1 MRNVDHLD
9 PCPAITIATSDVE
22 TKTDAGSATSRGALI
37 EAYSAVY
44 GWCLAE
50 IMDRNAQ
57 GSILV
62 HFVYHSRRRVEWVR
76 AALISPRGTNLWVQ
90 GTPLR
95 AGLRVDFRE
104 AQGARWLQGRISE
117 LSADGR
123 YAAVTR
129 ELSSASDTLEVPVDA
144 SLFAEFESNTRNQVV
159 KKLAFWEGR
168 VRAPARGLSDVRN
181 SCLSAF
187 LAALQARGA
196 VVEPMGGDGNCLFRA
211 VADQTYGSQEL
222 HAVTRAA
229 AADYMRLESAFFRGF
244 VADDDGGWE
253 SYLTAI
259 RAPGTWGDDP
269 EIQALCEIYGR
280 PAEIWAYDSR
290 QGAQQ
295 LRVFNGASQQA
306 GAPADT
312 RTPIRLSY
320 YGGGHYDSVR
330 GVGWETAL
338 LRSPPGV
345 SERVAFAAAARRA
358 ASSAPG
364 AMLSS
369 LRESDAAATDAE
381 ALDAA
386 LTISRA
392 AFDRMESMNIEEA
405 LQVSLAGARREGR
418 VADVSDG
425 LRGDISDS
433 SRIVGDANGAKSE
446 ADALA
451 LAIQSSAAEAE
462 ARALS
467 AHEAEIVSIAVAC
480 SLQETSASAGGH
492 YAGAGSASGGN
503 TGSMSSSNIA
513 DAPMAEDD
521 DDLQRALT
529 LSLSGGDIGAN
540 ETFNAAFE
548 LTEEEQLL
556 CLYSNTRPQDFLRD
570 KLARLAGR

>member
-1 MRNVDHLD
+1 MN
-9 PCPAITIATSDVE
+9 
-22 TKTDAGSATSRGALI
+22 
-37 EAYSAVY
+37 

-50 IMDRNAQ
+50 IIDRNAQ
-57 GSILV
+57 GGILV
-62 HFVYHSRRRVEWVR
+62 HFVYHSRRRVEWIP
-76 AALISPRGTNLWVQ
+76 ASMISPRGTNLWVQ

-95 AGLRVDFRE
+95 AGLRVDFRV
-104 AQGARWLQGRISE
+104 AQGARWSQGRVVE

-123 YAAVTR
+123 HAAVTR
-129 ELSSASDTLEVPVDA
+129 ELSSASDTLELPVDA
-144 SLFAEFESNTRNQVV
+144 SLFAEFESQTRSQVV

-168 VRAPARGLSDVRN
+168 VRAPARGLSDVQN
-181 SCLSAF
+181 SCVSAF
-187 LAALQARGA
+187 LAALRARGA

-330 GVGWETAL
+330 GVGWESAL

-345 SERVAFAAAARRA
+345 SERDAFAAAARRA

-364 AMLSS
+364 AMQSS
-369 LRESDAAATDAE
+369 LRESGAAATDAE
-381 ALDAA
+381 LDAA
-386 LTISRA
+386 LTLSRA

-405 LQVSLAGARREGR
+405 LQVSLSGARGEGR
-418 VADVSDG
+418 VADAVSDG
-425 LRGDISDS
+425 LRGDVSGS
-433 SRIVGDANGAKSE
+433 SRLVGEANGAKSE

-451 LAIQSSAAEAE
+451 LAIQSSAAEAD

-480 SLQETSASAGGH
+480 SLREAGASAGGH
-492 YAGAGSASGGN
+492 SAGAGSASGGN
-503 TGSMSSSNIA
+503 TGSLSSSVVA
-513 DAPMAEDD
+513 DAPMAEVD

-529 LSLSGGDIGAN
+529 LSLSGGDIAAN

-570 KLARLAGR
+570 KLARRR